1 MVRYLAREAAGE
13 GGYRVNGLAREGGG
27 EKIEEQEGGRGE
39 EKRKEGGKRKEK
51 EEVLKLL
58 DPRSRK
64 PTRRDATKRSG

>member
-1 MVRYLAREAAGE
+1 MVWLERE
-13 GGYRVNGLAREGGG
+13 G